1 MTAHRPFSA
10 ALTRTSLLL
19 PQSCLGRITVAAGRC
34 NPLLATALQQPQQH
48 QQHQPYNHQQIRTVR
63 NRGWAFTKRRL
74 KRMARA
80 KKRAELREK
89 LGVKDPRPK
98 PPKYIPRDLPVVN
111 AQTDEEIKAEI
122 RANDIKVTEELNA
135 KLKAAQETKLL
146 RFHMSG
152 LQMSDRVRKLFDL
165 QNGNQKE
172 VIKAQKQ
179 LGMEVFQ
186 LRPGDTGS
194 SAVQGTFSKYIIRY
208 VLFAVFFVS
217 CFSCWN
223 HHATFAVIALT
234 THIQQMQAHMGRHRK
249 DNHNK
254 RNLQRMLTRRRKVLD
269 YMERKE
275 FEAYRRV
282 VKTLGLVRTK

>member
-1 MTAHRPFSA
+1 
-10 ALTRTSLLL
+10 
-19 PQSCLGRITVAAGRC
+19 
-34 NPLLATALQQPQQH
+34 
-48 QQHQPYNHQQIRTVR
+48 
-63 NRGWAFTKRRL
+63 
-74 KRMARA
+74 
-80 KKRAELREK
+80 
-89 LGVKDPRPK
+89 
-98 PPKYIPRDLPVVN
+98 LPVVN

-234 THIQQMQAHMGRHRK
+234 THIQQMQAHIGRHRK

>member
-19 PQSCLGRITVAAGRC
+19 PQSCFGRITVAAGRC
-34 NPLLATALQQPQQH
+34 SPLLTTALQQPQQH
-48 QQHQPYNHQQIRTVR
+48 QHPYNHQQIRTVR

-194 SAVQGTFSKYIIRY
+194 SAVQGTFSKYNTKCDFRVV
-208 VLFAVFFVS
+208 VLHVVS
-217 CFSCWN
+217 CFSCLN
-223 HHATFAVIALT
+223 HHTTFAVIALT